1 MLQVSNFDHTK
12 NVLEIHKQQGR
23 KEKKQNKIEAGKQQ
37 TKESILQARK
47 QEVLT
52 AREMIPASTG
62 ANQWGGGM
70 SRIGDRPARWET
82 EGGDDAEVRHGKW
95 GAAAAGEGEERNVWA
110 G

>member
-1 MLQVSNFDHTK
+1 M
-12 NVLEIHKQQGR
+12 
-23 KEKKQNKIEAGKQQ
+23 
-37 TKESILQARK
+37 QARK

-95 GAAAAGEGEERNVWA
+95 GAAAAGEGEERNGWA